1 MKALRTDSSDAL
13 NGGSPNDFSHV
24 GLGVSRDRASH
35 PVWGY
40 TVDCLE
46 ILHAVEQLHE
56 VEQIDDRSGNPAGN
70 GSYAYLGK

>member
-1 MKALRTDSSDAL
+1 MQVQVPTTSATWGWVCRAT
-13 NGGSPNDFSHV
+13 GS
-24 GLGVSRDRASH
+24 SH

-56 VEQIDDRSGNPAGN
+56 VERIDEKSGNPAGN